1 MERIIMAGRLL
12 IAYSNLCTHVT
23 TTREYLEAFA
33 RHSSWDVGY
42 VNVAQ
47 GAELRFDLNEFDAVL
62 HSYCARVIFEDYVSP
77 SYKEAL
83 KSFRGVRAFAVQD
96 EYDRTNLVRDAIR
109 ELGFHIVL
117 TCVPQESLEY
127 VYPSAMFP
135 GTDFITVLTGY
146 VSETIGSGHGRRV
159 PLRDR
164 ATVIGYRG
172 NDLGLRYG
180 RLGTEKLEIGRRMRE
195 VCQARGIAHD
205 IEWAPDKRIYGE
217 AWHQF
222 IRSCRTVLGSES
234 GSNVFD
240 FDGSI
245 EKRYQELKAQ
255 NLFDC
260 ESFLA
265 HIDARESEIDMGQIS
280 PRVFE
285 AAAQWTPMILFKGRY
300 SGAIRPGEHYVEL
313 EKDFSNVD
321 AVLRQTED
329 LDALEAM
336 ATRAHDHLIKS
347 GSFSQRGFVEKLER
361 AIARKHREI
370 DSAGPLRSA
379 PYTRRSESVTDFY
392 AESEVIGEY
401 PTPMPQGAVY
411 YFHKYRLLEARTYKQ
426 ELDRLR
432 AGYGEEVQRL
442 HSRYAEEVRQRDS
455 EIERLHKVYLE
466 AIEQR
471 DVEIKRLHSVY
482 GEAIQRLN
490 ADYARGRLAAVARYV
505 RSSFRTAARRMPG
518 ARVVLRS
525 LYLLG
530 RVARDSKTSCGRTT
544 ALSLAWLRSLSGKRA
559 VPEPSSPELPSH
571 TK

>member
-1 MERIIMAGRLL
+1 MAGRLL

-62 HSYCARVIFEDYVSP
+62 HSYCARVIFEDYVSA

-83 KSFRGVRAFAVQD
+83 KSFRGVRVFAVQD
-96 EYDRTNLVRDAIR
+96 EYDRTNLVRDAIG

-146 VSETIGSGHGRRV
+146 VSEITATGHGRRV

-180 RLGTEKLEIGRRMRE
+180 RLGMEKLEIGRRMRE
-195 VCQARGIAHD
+195 VCEARGIAHD

-222 IRSCRTVLGSES
+222 ICSCRTVLGSES

-245 EKRYQELKAQ
+245 EKRYQELKAE
-255 NLFDC
+255 NMVDC
-260 ESFLA
+260 ESFRA
-265 HIDARESEIDMGQIS
+265 YIDARESEIEMGQIS

-347 GSFSQRGFVEKLER
+347 GSFSQRGFVEELER
-361 AIARKHREI
+361 AIAGSMAKPIAQAHCVRRLTRVALRVRRISMPNPKWLVSIRRPCLRE
-370 DSAGPLRSA
+370 SCTTFTNTGSSKRA
-379 PYTRRSESVTDFY
+379 PTS
-392 AESEVIGEY
+392 
-401 PTPMPQGAVY
+401 
-411 YFHKYRLLEARTYKQ
+411 
-426 ELDRLR
+426 
-432 AGYGEEVQRL
+432 
-442 HSRYAEEVRQRDS
+442 
-455 EIERLHKVYLE
+455 
-466 AIEQR
+466 
-471 DVEIKRLHSVY
+471 
-482 GEAIQRLN
+482 
-490 ADYARGRLAAVARYV
+490 
-505 RSSFRTAARRMPG
+505 RSSIALGQVMRKRSSDCTHDMPRR
-518 ARVVLRS
+518 
-525 LYLLG
+525 
-530 RVARDSKTSCGRTT
+530 CGSAIRR
-544 ALSLAWLRSLSGKRA
+544 LSAC
-559 VPEPSSPELPSH
+559 
-571 TK
+571 TKSI

>member
-1 MERIIMAGRLL
+1 
-12 IAYSNLCTHVT
+12 
-23 TTREYLEAFA
+23 
-33 RHSSWDVGY
+33 
-42 VNVAQ
+42 
-47 GAELRFDLNEFDAVL
+47 
-62 HSYCARVIFEDYVSP
+62 
-77 SYKEAL
+77 
-83 KSFRGVRAFAVQD
+83 
-96 EYDRTNLVRDAIR
+96 
-109 ELGFHIVL
+109 
-117 TCVPQESLEY
+117 
-127 VYPSAMFP
+127 MFP
-135 GTDFITVLTGY
+135 GTDFTTVLTGY
-146 VSETIGSGHGRRV
+146 VSETVGSRQGSRL

-180 RLGTEKLEIGRRMRE
+180 QLGIDKLEIGRRMRE
-195 VCQARGIAHD
+195 VCEARGIAHD
-205 IEWAPDKRIYGE
+205 IEWAADKRIYGE

-240 FDGSI
+240 FDGAI

-255 NLFDC
+255 NMVGC
-260 ESFLA
+260 ESFFA
-265 HIDARESEIDMGQIS
+265 TIEARESEIDMGQIS

-285 AAAQWTPMILFKGRY
+285 AVAQWTPMILFKGRY
-300 SGAIRPGEHYVEL
+300 SGVIRPGEHYVEL

-321 AVLRQTED
+321 AVLLQTED

-347 GSFSQRGFVEKLER
+347 GAFSQRGFVEKLER

-392 AESEVIGEY
+392 SEAEVIGEY

-426 ELDRLR
+426 ELDRFR
-432 AGYGEEVQRL
+432 AGCSEETQRL
-442 HSRYAEEVRQRDS
+442 HSAYAEEVRQRDA

-471 DVEIKRLHSVY
+471 NAEIKRLHSVY
-482 GEAIQRLN
+482 GEEIRRLN
-490 ADYARGRLAAVARYV
+490 ADYARGRLTAVARYV
-505 RSSFRTAARRMPG
+505 RNSFRTAARRMPVAG
-518 ARVVLRS
+518 AAVRS
-525 LYLLG
+525 FYLLG
-530 RVARDSKTSCGRTT
+530 RAARDPKRACRRTA
-544 ALSLAWLRSLSGKRA
+544 ALSLTWLRSLSAKRPA
-559 VPEPSSPELPSH
+559 SEPSSPKLPSH
-571 TK
+571 AE

>member
-1 MERIIMAGRLL
+1 MTGRLL

-33 RHSSWDVGY
+33 RHSRWDVGY
-42 VNVAQ
+42 INVTH
-47 GAELRFDLNEFDAVL
+47 GAELRFDLNEFDAIL

-83 KSFRGVRAFAVQD
+83 KCFRGVRVFAVQD

-117 TCVPQESLEY
+117 TCVPQGSLEY

-146 VSETIGSGHGRRV
+146 VPETIGSARRV
-159 PLRDR
+159 PLRER
-164 ATVIGYRG
+164 AIVVGYRG
-172 NDLGLRYG
+172 NDIGFRYG
-180 RLGTEKLEIGRRMRE
+180 RLGRDKLEIGRRMRE
-195 VCQARGIAHD
+195 VCEARGIVHD
-205 IEWAPDKRIYGE
+205 IDWVADKRIYGE

-255 NLFDC
+255 GMVDC

-265 HIDARESEIDMGQIS
+265 DIEARESEIDMGQIS

-285 AAAQWTPMILFKGRY
+285 AAAQWTPMILFKGHY

-329 LDALEAM
+329 LESLEAM

-347 GSFSQRGFVEKLER
+347 GTFSQRGFVEKLES
-361 AIARKHREI
+361 AIARKHREV
-370 DSAGPLRSA
+370 DSAGPLRAA
-379 PYTRRSESVTDFY
+379 PYPRRSESVTDFH
-392 AESEVIGEY
+392 AESDVIGEY
-401 PTPMPQGAVY
+401 PTSMPQGVVY
-411 YFHKYRLLEARTYKQ
+411 YFYKYYKQ
-426 ELDRLR
+426 ELDRFR
-432 AGYGEEVQRL
+432 AGCGEEVQRL
-442 HSRYAEEVRQRDS
+442 HLAHAAEAQQLNS
-455 EIERLHKVYLE
+455 EIERLHKVYLK

-471 DVEIKRLHSVY
+471 DAEIQRLHSM
-482 GEAIQRLN
+482 
-490 ADYARGRLAAVARYV
+490 YARGRLAAVARYV
-505 RSSFRTAARRMPG
+505 RTAARRIPG
-518 ARVVLRS
+518 SGIVLRS

-530 RVARDSKTSCGRTT
+530 RAARDPKQAYRRTCRVVASVVT
-544 ALSLAWLRSLSGKRA
+544 ECER
-559 VPEPSSPELPSH
+559 
-571 TK
+571 